1 MRRRL
6 RKRIGQALERAVGAL
21 RRDVQGAA
29 AMEFAVA
36 APVMAV
42 ALAGALELALAGF
55 VGSLLESSL
64 SDASRFGIT
73 GFTTEGV
80 TREQRVRDIVATRTL
95 GCLVPECGGI
105 DYTYRSSREALW
117 DRYYTAAPRRRT
129 PSERQYSDRRLRS
142 KS

>member
-95 GCLVPECGGI
+95 VV
-105 DYTYRSSREALW
+105 
-117 DRYYTAAPRRRT
+117 
-129 PSERQYSDRRLRS
+129 
-142 KS
+142 

>member
-1 MRRRL
+1 
-6 RKRIGQALERAVGAL
+6 
-21 RRDVQGAA
+21 
-29 AMEFAVA
+29 MEFAVA

-80 TREQRVRDIVATRTL
+80 TREQRVRDIVATRI
-95 GCLVPECGGI
+95 LVV
-105 DYTYRSSREALW
+105 
-117 DRYYTAAPRRRT
+117 
-129 PSERQYSDRRLRS
+129 
-142 KS
+142 